1 MSIPRV
7 NEPLGKPSP
16 YIIPAYEGE
25 SITIP
30 GTRSSIR
37 ILASQAETDNLLSV
51 FNMDGTTGDPVG
63 FHYHDY
69 AHDVFMCTRG
79 SMKLQL
85 GDKCK
90 ILRAGDF
97 GYAPPKVVHS
107 PQLMDGVTETIG
119 CVTPG
124 DWVNFFRFVCE
135 KYDGVI
141 GDEFDKRNTGAHF
154 GSKIMEIKAKY
165 DVQFVRDHVA
175 AEVSEFDAEDSKLP
189 DSPAAYFLK
198 ADTGPAYL
206 LEGVL
211 ARPFITTK
219 QTAHPTGNFAV
230 ASIEGSSKL
239 PNSILSKPFTFEK
252 VHQAFYVMTGAI
264 SIKVNG
270 GEANLVR
277 VGETAFI
284 PAGTE
289 VSIEF
294 VDRYSRFWSFSSGD
308 GLETL
313 ISEAGGAYEGK
324 ILPEQHQVRKT
335 DADAIRKTAEKLNL
349 KISI

>member
-25 SITIP
+25 AIVIP

-37 ILASQAETDNLLSV
+37 ILASAAETDNLLSV

-63 FHYHDY
+63 FHYHKA

-79 SMKLQL
+79 SVKLQL

-90 ILRAGDF
+90 ILRPGDF
-97 GYAPPKVVHS
+97 GYAPPGVIHS
-107 PQLMDGVTETIG
+107 PQLLDGVTETIG

-124 DWVNFFRFVCE
+124 DWVNFFRFVCD
-135 KYDGVI
+135 KYDGII
-141 GDEFDKRNTGAHF
+141 GDEYDARNTGAHF
-154 GSKIMEIKAKY
+154 GSKMMEIKTKY
-165 DVQFVRDHVA
+165 DVHFVRDHVA
-175 AEVSEFDAEDSKLP
+175 AEVSDFGAEDTKLP
-189 DSPAAYFLK
+189 DGSAPYFLK
-198 ADTGPAYL
+198 SDTGPVYL

-230 ASIEGSSKL
+230 ASIEGSNKL

-252 VHQAFYVMTGAI
+252 VHQALYVLTGAI
-264 SIKVNG
+264 SITVNG
-270 GEANLVR
+270 GEPNLVR

-289 VSIEF
+289 VSIDF
-294 VDRYSRFWSFSSGD
+294 VDRYTRFWSFSSGD

-313 ISEAGGAYEGK
+313 IAEAGGAYEGK
-324 ILPEQHQVRKT
+324 ILPEQNQVRQLDV
-335 DADAIRKTAEKLNL
+335 DALRKTAEKLRI
-349 KISI
+349 KISA